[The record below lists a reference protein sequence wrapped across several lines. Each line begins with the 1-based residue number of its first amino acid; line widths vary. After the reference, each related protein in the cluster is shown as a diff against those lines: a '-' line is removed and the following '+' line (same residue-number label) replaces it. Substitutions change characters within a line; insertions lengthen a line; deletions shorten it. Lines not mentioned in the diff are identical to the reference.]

1 MAKFKQED
9 VITLVKAKSG
19 YYKTDLRKVF
29 AALNESLIDIL
40 ATAKIDDPVEIRLF
54 DGFVLQAKREPERPA
69 TDPRTGEKITA
80 REKIKPNVKIRRSY
94 KWNIERAAGILGGD
108 EDVEDKET

>member
-29 AALNESLIDIL
+29 SALDDALIDIL

-54 DGFVLQAKREPERPA
+54 DGFVLQARREPERPA
-69 TDPRTGEKITA
+69 TDPRNGEHIMA
-80 REKIKPNVKIRRSY
+80 REKIKPNVKIRKSY
-94 KWNIERAAGILGGD
+94 KWRIERAAGILGGNEDGED
-108 EDVEDKET
+108 E

>member
-19 YYKTDLRKVF
+19 FYKTDLRKVF
-29 AALNESLIDIL
+29 SALEESLIDIL
-40 ATAKIDDPVEIRLF
+40 ATAQLDDPVEIKLF
-54 DGFVLQAKREPERPA
+54 DGFVLQAKREPERPSV
-69 TDPRTGEKITA
+69 DPRTGENIIA

-94 KWNIERAAGILGGD
+94 KENIEKTAGILGG
-108 EDVEDKET
+108 KENV

>member
-29 AALNESLIDIL
+29 SALNESLIDLL
-40 ATAKIDDPVEIRLF
+40 ATAKLDDPVEIRLF
-54 DGFVLQAKREPERPA
+54 DGFVLQAKREPERPSV
-69 TDPRTGEKITA
+69 DPRTGENIMA
-80 REKIKPNVKIRRSY
+80 REKIKPNVKIRKSY
-94 KWNIERAAGILGGD
+94 KWHIERAAGILGGNDDD
-108 EDVEDKET
+108 EYEEA